1 VSGAEHIRVPP
12 HSNDA
17 ECSVL
22 GGLMLDPDR
31 IDDVAAALSDQDFY
45 SKRHRTIFQAMLDL
59 SAQGTPCDAVTL
71 GDWFETQGLA
81 DIVGGSAYVLQLANN
96 TPSAANIG
104 AYAQIVRQKSVLRR
118 VIDIAT
124 GTAEGA
130 FARDADAG
138 DVVDAAVRA
147 LMELH
152 RVDQNAEWTMRQAVK
167 KAYEHLATVA
177 ADPSKAMGVPSG
189 LEKLDEC
196 LGGFHPA
203 DLIVFAGR
211 PAMGKTALL
220 LGCATHAAE
229 KGYPV
234 GLISAEMAAEQ
245 CGARGLALYS
255 NIPASRL
262 RNAAIDESDWP
273 RITSGVTKLRDLP
286 MWIFDRSAIHIDEL
300 CRVARR
306 WKQQHGIRALY
317 IDYLQRIMANGTKK
331 WEVVAEVVF
340 RLKCLARELGI
351 PVIVLA
357 QVKRE
362 VEQRGDKRPH
372 MADICDSSEIEKEA
386 DQVITIYRDDY
397 YNDESE
403 DKGTAEL
410 IVDKNRHGPT
420 GYVRV
425 AFLATVMRFANLGYA
440 MTDYA
445 EADA

>member
-1 VSGAEHIRVPP
+1 MTARVPP
-12 HSNDA
+12 HSSDA

-22 GGLMLDPDR
+22 GGLMLDPER
-31 IDDVAAALSDQDFY
+31 IDEVAAVLGESDFY
-45 SKRHRTIFQAMLDL
+45 SRRHRTIFRAMLEL

-71 GDWFETQGLA
+71 GEWFESQGL
-81 DIVGGSAYVLQLANN
+81 DELVGGSAYVSQLANG
-96 TPSAANIG
+96 TPTSANI
-104 AYAQIVRQKSVLRR
+104 ATYASIVRQKSVLRS
-118 VIDIAT
+118 VIEITTRA
-124 GTAEGA
+124 AESAFSHGA
-130 FARDADAG
+130 EPG
-138 DVVDAAVRA
+138 DLVDGAVRS
-147 LMELH
+147 LMDLH
-152 RVDQNAEWTMRQAVK
+152 RIEQNAEWTMRQAAK
-167 KAYEHLATVA
+167 KAYDHIAAVT
-177 ADPSKAMGVPSG
+177 ADPSKAMGIPSG
-189 LEKLDEC
+189 LVKLDEC
-196 LGGFHPA
+196 LGGFHDS
-203 DLIVFAGR
+203 DLIVVAGR

-220 LGCATHAAE
+220 LGFANYAAS

-234 GLISAEMAAEQ
+234 GLFSAEMAVEQ
-245 CGARGLALYS
+245 VGARALS
-255 NIPASRL
+255 LESRVSASRL
-262 RNAAIDESDWP
+262 RSADVQEGDWP
-273 RITSGVTKLRDLP
+273 RITAGVTALRDFP

-317 IDYLQRIMANGTKK
+317 IDYLQRIMASGTKK

-362 VEQRGDKRPH
+362 VEQRPKDKRPH

-397 YNDESE
+397 YNEDSE
-403 DKGTAEL
+403 DKETAEL

-425 AFLATVMRFANLGYA
+425 AFLAETMRFANLGHALTSYG
-440 MTDYA
+440 
-445 EADA
+445 EHE